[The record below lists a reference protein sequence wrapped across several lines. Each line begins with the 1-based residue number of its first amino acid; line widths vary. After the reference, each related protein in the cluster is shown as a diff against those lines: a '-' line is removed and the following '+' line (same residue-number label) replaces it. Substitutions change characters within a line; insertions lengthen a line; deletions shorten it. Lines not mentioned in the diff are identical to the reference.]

1 MAKFLLVFDNF
12 IDSFKMIVE
21 IIRFLTYHT
30 SIVFLARLGVLLWDL
45 IQQSLDEP
53 VLLRWKQTQ
62 RLANLQIPDRKIL
75 RVVERIK

>member
-1 MAKFLLVFDNF
+1 MAKFLLVFDDF

-21 IIRFLTYHT
+21 IIRFLSYHT

-75 RVVERIK
+75 SVVERIK